1 MHALCLDTRLIA
13 SFLFLPRPL
22 PHHHSRPSAAMNRYF
37 TKRKAA
43 KKAAVQPKV
52 ETLDIACALPPSD
65 DFRTSLIMTS
75 LSKRFSM
82 LREQDDPSSMLGK
95 ASDDSVL
102 GPPRHSR
109 LIDFGYTPGRSLH
122 DIAEVSSIRS
132 SIRPPFASNRENSY
146 VSEAGYGT
154 DDDSHNGSV
163 MSRPRPGEGNVLFG
177 GRQKIYKI
185 PMAGPASETN
195 LDAPGSMKGRALYD
209 DDVSMSTFQRWRQQE
224 RDRLAHGKELYGPSA
239 ENDSPSKMAPLSPT
253 LGSIT
258 RHTSTSTSTSAQ
270 NGRTSTAA
278 TSINSQVGSIPA
290 ANGSSFTPNY
300 ATAANSAD
308 RSSAKGRRLYD
319 QGLNRDIEEQ
329 QSSAMTR
336 LNPIQKAKGRTSPPF
351 VRSGSRQGY
360 VDSFRPASP
369 AAFRPAS
376 PATFRPASPAGPSI
390 GHSLNVNFN
399 FPLADITIPENP
411 PPASSDPFSSP
422 LMSSLMDRGKAPLGA
437 SAPPR
442 QYPEKQNRPA
452 LRNEQESPA
461 KFDFF
466 QAQEPKPSAEADHS
480 DSHSTYENSVYST
493 RSRAPTNASI
503 PETAPSAFSIFQ
515 NAASSMRKPN
525 AAADPHDP
533 DENDSNFYFS
543 RSSSGSEYENDVP
556 PSLNLNVGSTD
567 AAGPRHAPPGREQV
581 NARIAN
587 GYGSARTFAPSKPV
601 RLDAN
606 EQSDPRGLP
615 AEDAPSE
622 SLGPTNGGLSGLVR
636 QHLRHNS
643 NTSSYYGEEAPQ
655 IPEFPSGLALRTRD
669 VSPTAAPLTEI
680 ATPAESSYS
689 HASNPFDLEDFKH
702 NSGPDAGRF
711 SPISPIDDEPRSMIN
726 TSPRGGRTSRRRGLS
741 GAPETEASWQSE
753 MKKTHA
759 RGPSA
764 ETIQEQDALSSELA
778 KRQRAI
784 QERLKARMESEVQA
798 PSPVDDR
805 SPSGPFRGFDMLR
818 TKSSRE
824 SIKKAADT
832 IASSRPGRAL
842 GFGAPGAANSERP
855 SFQSDRWRS
864 ERSEDS
870 SYTPSNRSR
879 SNSRPPTARSG
890 QKPHGLPSAPDSSR
904 RTSDENASRDRKNSN
919 PPIAA
924 LNHTTRSRSN
934 SLQSNGR
941 SISRN
946 GRYKDDLEKAMIEGT
961 SRVTTQIY
969 PDPPTIP
976 EHYATPPM
984 PNVDG
989 HRMASDQPAA
999 PGLKLHTSRIPAQ
1012 TGGYME
1018 AKGLYPPPPIQSP
1031 ASNSSVTSSPR
1042 LPMQS
1047 NALASPAMS
1056 PRPSPAFPMNP
1067 NVMQSPRVSPAPF
1080 PSVATPPLSG
1090 SSTPVAFTFPQAPPS
1105 AAARNRSASRK
1116 RSIQKSDIGEP
1127 RLISTT
1133 SVIDTVDLPTG
1144 ASLKNGMDEVQNQG
1158 HPAMRRKF
1166 GVARVP
1172 EEGREHGPFKSQPY
1186 QHGAG
1191 YMYSSDDGSGFKPRH
1206 RLRKSSSEGEK
1217 LGLRLRSQ
1225 AAASNPTLIGPGGRP
1240 VMEGGMF

>member
-1 MHALCLDTRLIA
+1 
-13 SFLFLPRPL
+13 
-22 PHHHSRPSAAMNRYF
+22 MNRYF
-37 TKRKAA
+37 TKRKA

-52 ETLDIACALPPSD
+52 ETLDIACVLPPSD

-109 LIDFGYTPGRSLH
+109 LMDFGYTPGRSLH

-154 DDDSHNGSV
+154 DDDSHNGGV

-224 RDRLAHGKELYGPSA
+224 RDRLAHGKELYAPSA
-239 ENDSPSKMAPLSPT
+239 EDSPSKMAPLSPT

-290 ANGSSFTPNY
+290 TSGSGFTPNY
-300 ATAANSAD
+300 TGSSAD

-329 QSSAMTR
+329 QSSAVTR
-336 LNPIQKAKGRTSPPF
+336 LNSIQKVKGRTSPPF
-351 VRSGSRQGY
+351 VRSGSRQGF
-360 VDSFRPASP
+360 VDS
-369 AAFRPAS
+369 FRPAS
-376 PATFRPASPAGPSI
+376 PATFRPASPATFRPASPPGPSV

-399 FPLADITIPENP
+399 FPLAEITIPENQP
-411 PPASSDPFSSP
+411 TAPAPSDPFSSP
-422 LMSSLMDRGKAPLGA
+422 LMSNLMDRGKAPLGA
-437 SAPPR
+437 STQPR
-442 QYPEKQNRPA
+442 QFQGTHNRLPA
-452 LRNEQESPA
+452 MRNDHETPA

-466 QAQEPKPSAEADHS
+466 REAEPKPAVEPDHG
-480 DSHSTYENSVYST
+480 DSQSTYENSIYST

-503 PETAPSAFSIFQ
+503 PEAAPTAFSVFQ
-515 NAASSMRKPN
+515 NAVSQMRKPD
-525 AAADPHDP
+525 AAAPPRDV
-533 DENDSNFYFS
+533 DENENNFYFS

-556 PSLNLNVGSTD
+556 PQLPNLNLNLGSSIS
-567 AAGPRHAPPGREQV
+567 ASPSNAPAGHG
-581 NARIAN
+581 NSRIAN
-587 GYGSARTFAPSKPV
+587 GYGASRTSPPTKVPA
-601 RLDAN
+601 RLDAH
-606 EQSDPRGLP
+606 EQPGSRGLP
-615 AEDAPSE
+615 AEDAPSD
-622 SLGPTNGGLSGLVR
+622 SLGPANGGLSGLVR

-655 IPEFPSGLALRTRD
+655 IPDFPSGLALRTRD
-669 VSPTAAPLTEI
+669 VSPTTAPKTEI
-680 ATPAESSYS
+680 TTPAESSYS

-711 SPISPIDDEPRSMIN
+711 SPISPIDDEPRSMVN
-726 TSPRGGRTSRRRGLS
+726 TSPKGGRTSRRRGMS
-741 GAPETEASWQSE
+741 GAQETEPSWQSE

-764 ETIQEQDALSSELA
+764 ETIQEQDALSNELA

-784 QERLKARMESEVQA
+784 QERLRARIESEVQA
-798 PSPVDDR
+798 PSPVEDR

-824 SIKKAADT
+824 SIKKAADS

-842 GFGAPGAANSERP
+842 GFGPTGVANQERP

-890 QKPHGLPSAPDSSR
+890 QKPYGLPSAPDSSR
-904 RTSDENASRDRKNSN
+904 RISDENASRDRKNSN

-941 SISRN
+941 SRSRN

-984 PNVDG
+984 PNMDS
-989 HRMASDQPAA
+989 HRTPADQPLA

-1018 AKGLYPPPPIQSP
+1018 SKGLYPPQPIQSP
-1031 ASNSSVTSSPR
+1031 VSNSSVTSSPR

-1056 PRPSPAFPMNP
+1056 PRPSAAFPTSP
-1067 NVMQSPRVSPAPF
+1067 NVVPSPRVSPAQF
-1080 PSVATPPLSG
+1080 PNVATPPLSG

-1166 GVARVP
+1166 GVSRVP
-1172 EEGREHGPFKSQPY
+1172 EEHGSFKSQPY

-1191 YMYSSDDGSGFKPRH
+1191 YMYASDDGSGFKPRH

-1217 LGLRLRSQ
+1217 LGMRLRSQTQ

>member
-1 MHALCLDTRLIA
+1 
-13 SFLFLPRPL
+13 
-22 PHHHSRPSAAMNRYF
+22 MNRYF
-37 TKRKAA
+37 TKRKA
-43 KKAAVQPKV
+43 KKAAAAPKV
-52 ETLDIACALPPSD
+52 EPSLDIACVLPPSD

-109 LIDFGYTPGRSLH
+109 LMDFGYTPGRSLH

-163 MSRPRPGEGNVLFG
+163 MNRPRPGEGNVLFG

-195 LDAPGSMKGRALYD
+195 LDTSGSMKGRALYD

-224 RDRLAHGKELYGPSA
+224 RDRLAHGREPYNPSA

-253 LGSIT
+253 FGSIT

-278 TSINSQVGSIPA
+278 TSINSQVGAIPA
-290 ANGSSFTPNY
+290 TNGSSFTPTY
-300 ATAANSAD
+300 ATANPAD

-336 LNPIQKAKGRTSPPF
+336 LNSIQKAKGRTSPPF
-351 VRSGSRQGY
+351 VRSGSRQGFA
-360 VDSFRPASP
+360 DSFRPASP
-369 AAFRPAS
+369 ASFRPAS
-376 PATFRPASPAGPSI
+376 PATFRPASPPGPAI

-399 FPLADITIPENP
+399 FPLAEITIPENP
-411 PPASSDPFSSP
+411 PSAPSDPFSSP
-422 LMSSLMDRGKAPLGA
+422 LMTNLMDRGKAPLGA

-442 QYPEKQNRPA
+442 HFPVKPVQPA

-466 QAQEPKPSAEADHS
+466 RAQDKKPAELDRG
-480 DSHSTYENSVYST
+480 DEQSTYENSVYST
-493 RSRAPTNASI
+493 RSRAATNASVQ
-503 PETAPSAFSIFQ
+503 EAAAPSPFSIFQ
-515 NAASSMRKPN
+515 NAAAGLARKAEPVVDRREE
-525 AAADPHDP
+525 AD
-533 DENDSNFYFS
+533 NDFYFS

-556 PSLNLNVGSTD
+556 ANLNVGPTLPT
-567 AAGPRHAPPGREQV
+567 GPKHAPARREPV
-581 NARIAN
+581 DARVTN
-587 GYGSARTFAPSKPV
+587 GYGSARTSPPAKAPV
-601 RLDAN
+601 RLDAH
-606 EQSDPRGLP
+606 EQPEPRGLP
-615 AEDAPSE
+615 DQDAPSE
-622 SLGPTNGGLSGLVR
+622 SLGLANGGLSGLVR

-669 VSPTAAPLTEI
+669 VSPTAAPKTEI
-680 ATPAESSYS
+680 TTPAESSYS
-689 HASNPFDLEDFKH
+689 HASNPFDLEDFRH

-711 SPISPIDDEPRSMIN
+711 SPISPIEDEPRSAVN
-726 TSPRGGRTSRRRGLS
+726 TSPRGGRITRRRDMS
-741 GAPETEASWQSE
+741 ETREIETSWQSE
-753 MKKTHA
+753 MKKTHT

-764 ETIQEQDALSSELA
+764 ETIQEQDALSNELA

-784 QERLKARMESEVQA
+784 QERLRARIESEVQA

-842 GFGAPGAANSERP
+842 GFGAPGLANPDRP

-890 QKPHGLPSAPDSSR
+890 QKPYALPSAPDSSR
-904 RTSDENASRDRKNSN
+904 RISDENASRDRKNSN

-934 SLQSNGR
+934 SLQSNDR
-941 SISRN
+941 SRSRN
-946 GRYKDDLEKAMIEGT
+946 GRYKDDLDKAMMEGT

-976 EHYATPPM
+976 EHYAAPPM
-984 PNVDG
+984 PNMDP
-989 HRMASDQPAA
+989 HRMTSEQPIA

-1012 TGGYME
+1012 TGGYVE
-1018 AKGLYPPPPIQSP
+1018 TKGLYPPSQIQSP
-1031 ASNSSVTSSPR
+1031 VSNSSVTSSPR

-1056 PRPSPAFPMNP
+1056 PRPSPAFPMST
-1067 NVMQSPRVSPAPF
+1067 NVMPSPRVSPAAF
-1080 PSVATPPLSG
+1080 PNVATPPISG

-1105 AAARNRSASRK
+1105 AAARNRSESRK

-1133 SVIDTVDLPTG
+1133 SVIDTVDLPTS
-1144 ASLKNGMDEVQNQG
+1144 ASLKNGMDDLQHHG

-1166 GVARVP
+1166 GVARVN
-1172 EEGREHGPFKSQPY
+1172 EEGRGPY
-1186 QHGAG
+1186 QQGAG
-1191 YMYSSDDGSGFKPRH
+1191 YMYSSDDGAGFKPRH

-1225 AAASNPTLIGPGGRP
+1225 TQAAASNPTLIGPGGRP